1 MRVLITGFGP
11 FPRAPFNPS
20 GLIAQALARRRRP
33 ALAGLKRN
41 AHVFATEY
49 ACIDRELPRLLAQRP
64 DVVLMFGLAGR
75 ARELRI
81 ETRARNAM
89 APLLPDA
96 GKYRPQHNT
105 IEFGAP
111 AARRGLAPFAGLAAA
126 IRSRGVRV
134 RVSRDAGTYLCNYTY
149 WRALGAAPGGRPLVL
164 FVHVPLVP
172 MAARPRRGLGRNVLS
187 LRQIISAGEN
197 LLIALAA
204 AARR

>member
-20 GLIAQALARRRRP
+20 GPVAKALARRRRP
-33 ALAGLKRN
+33 ALADLVRE

-49 ACIDRELPRLLAQRP
+49 ACIDRELPRLFARQP

-81 ETRARNAM
+81 ETRARNGTSV
-89 APLLPDA
+89 LLPDA
-96 GKYRPQHNT
+96 GKYRPQRGT
-105 IEFGAP
+105 IELGAP
-111 AARRGLAPFAGLAAA
+111 AARRGPAPFARLAAA
-126 IRSRGVRV
+126 VRSRAVRI
-134 RVSRDAGTYLCNYTY
+134 RISRDAGIYLCNYTY
-149 WRALGAAPGGRPLVL
+149 WRALGAAPANRPLVL
-164 FVHVPLVP
+164 FVHIPLVP
-172 MAARPRRGLGRNVLS
+172 MTARRRRRLKRRSLS
-187 LRQIISAGEN
+187 LTQIISAGEN

>member
-20 GLIAQALARRRRP
+20 ALVAKALARRRRP

-64 DVVLMFGLAGR
+64 NVVLMFGLAGR

-89 APLLPDA
+89 SPLLPDA
-96 GKYRPQHNT
+96 GKYRPQHNM

-111 AARRGLAPFAGLAAA
+111 ARRGPAPFARLAAA
-126 IRSRGVRV
+126 VRGRAVPV
-134 RVSRDAGTYLCNYTY
+134 RVSRDAGTYLCNYAY
-149 WRALGAAPGGRPLVL
+149 WRALSAAPGSRPLVL
-164 FVHVPLVP
+164 FVHIPLVP
-172 MAARPRRGLGRNVLS
+172 MTARPRRRVNRSSLS
-187 LRQIISAGEN
+187 LAQMIGAGES

>member
-20 GLIAQALARRRRP
+20 ALVAKTLARRRRP
-33 ALAGLKRN
+33 ALAGLVRD

-49 ACIDRELPRLLAQRP
+49 ACIDRELPRLFAQQP

-81 ETRARNAM
+81 ETRARNATS
-89 APLLPDA
+89 PLLPDA
-96 GKYRPQHNT
+96 GKYRPQHRT
-105 IEFGAP
+105 IECGAP
-111 AARRGLAPFAGLAAA
+111 AVRRGPAPFARLAAA
-126 IRSRGVRV
+126 ARSRAARV
-134 RVSRDAGTYLCNYTY
+134 RVSRDAGTYLCNYAY
-149 WRALGAAPGGRPLVL
+149 WRALGAASGSHPLVL
-164 FVHVPLVP
+164 FVHIPLLP
-172 MAARPRRGLGRNVLS
+172 MTARPRWRLKRRPLS
-187 LRQIISAGEN
+187 LAQIIGAGEN

>member
-20 GLIAQALARRRRP
+20 GLVAKALARRRRP
-33 ALAGLKRN
+33 ALAGLVRE

-49 ACIDRELPRLLAQRP
+49 ACIDRELPRLFAQQP

-75 ARELRI
+75 TRELRI
-81 ETRARNAM
+81 ETRARNA
-89 APLLPDA
+89 
-96 GKYRPQHNT
+96 GKYRPQGSM

-111 AARRGLAPFAGLAAA
+111 PMRRGAAPFAHLAAA
-126 IRSRGVRV
+126 VRSRAARV

-149 WRALGAAPGGRPLVL
+149 WRALGAAPANRPLVL
-164 FVHVPLVP
+164 FVHIPLVP
-172 MAARPRRGLGRNVLS
+172 MTVRPHRQRKRRSLS
-187 LRQIISAGEN
+187 LAQIIGAGEN

>member
-20 GLIAQALARRRRP
+20 ALVAKALARRRRP
-33 ALAGLKRN
+33 ALAGLVRG

-49 ACIDRELPRLLAQRP
+49 GCIDRELPRLFAQQP
-64 DVVLMFGLAGR
+64 DIVLMFGLAGR

-81 ETRARNAM
+81 ETRARNA
-89 APLLPDA
+89 ASVLLPDA
-96 GKYRPQHNT
+96 GKYRPQQRV

-111 AARRGLAPFAGLAAA
+111 AARRSPAPFARLAGAL
-126 IRSRGVRV
+126 RSRVARV
-134 RVSRDAGTYLCNYTY
+134 RVSRDAGTYLCNYAY
-149 WRALGAAPGGRPLVL
+149 WRALGAAPANRTLVL
-164 FVHVPLVP
+164 FVHIPLVP
-172 MAARPRRGLGRNVLS
+172 MTARPRRRRKRRSPS
-187 LRQIISAGEN
+187 LTQIISAGES